1 MEYPMFRPPS
11 KNSIVRVTM
20 ACAVAACVGCV
31 NLDRSEEA
39 AEAVRGQS
47 LGDLPYHPFVYHLDL
62 SILAYQLYSQS
73 LAFPFDPYYED
84 IEARDA
90 LMAQARDWAATMGT
104 EQVASTA
111 GIEGYRGPGSL
122 NGFDDNPA
130 HDPLIYRYSQLH
142 PWSDSIT
149 NAAGTWTEYL
159 TPFEITEQI
168 RDVFVCSRP
177 IGGAE
182 DEVNIDQIVPAQNDA
197 ALDAEDVLMAF
208 EGGTGDKTEP
218 GQPASQSLM
227 GFALLR
233 AGEGDNYDLHVS
245 FRGSRSGSAV
255 RAALEA
261 FSTEDAAGNP
271 DWITDLGY
279 TTVEAPWISRSGSV
293 SRGMSRA
300 VQILAPQLFGC
311 LDGVAGDRA
320 TPPRNIY
327 VTGHSLGGALAQHF
341 VSAVMM
347 GDQYGPDGE
356 AMPESL
362 VSWPWRQT
370 KLISMSAPRVGE
382 DDWAE
387 ELTTEYLE
395 MDYFRAET
403 QFDLNA
409 IGVTDLD
416 IIPRLT
422 DPNRPAGYRVLIPTD
437 PITTS
442 LIAGGKHVGKTVYVA
457 LPRETAPSSGDDHEP
472 AILREMMVDTLR
484 DPERIPA
491 LAWMYREMDE
501 LHSSRDPDEAGSP
514 AEYEK
519 LAEATKAY
527 YSDRDLWFDHDSF
540 DASFLEFQTLLQGL

>member
-1 MEYPMFRPPS
+1 MFRRPS
-11 KNSIVRVTM
+11 VSNLAGSTL
-20 ACAVAACVGCV
+20 ACLLATCIGCIT
-31 NLDRSEEA
+31 LDRSEEA
-39 AEAVRGQS
+39 ADAVRAQS

-84 IEARDA
+84 LEERDA
-90 LMAQARDWAATMGT
+90 LMDRVRDWAAITGAN
-104 EQVASTA
+104 QVAAET

-122 NGFDDNPA
+122 AGFENNPS
-130 HDPLIYRYSQLH
+130 HDPILYRYSQLH

-149 NAAGTWTEYL
+149 NAASTWTEYL

-182 DEVNIDQIVPAQNDA
+182 DEVNIDQIVPSQNDA

-208 EGGTGDKTEP
+208 EGGTGDKAEP
-218 GQPASQSLM
+218 GQFASQSLM

-233 AGEGDNYDLHVS
+233 AGEGDNYDLHIS
-245 FRGSRSGSAV
+245 FRGSRSGSAI

-261 FSTEDAAGNP
+261 FSTENAFGNP

-279 TTVEAPWISRSGSV
+279 ATVEAPWVSTSGRV

-311 LDGVAGDRA
+311 LDGVGGERD

-341 VSAVMM
+341 VSALMM
-347 GDQYGPDGE
+347 GDQYGPDGG

-362 VSWPWRQT
+362 ASWPWRQT

-382 DDWAE
+382 SDWAE
-387 ELTTEYLE
+387 ELTVDHLG
-395 MDYFRAET
+395 MDYFSAET
-403 QFDLNA
+403 QYDINA

-416 IIPRLT
+416 IIPRLI
-422 DPNRPAGYRVLIPTD
+422 DPSRAAGYRVLIPTD

-472 AILREMMVDTLR
+472 AILREMVVDTLR
-484 DPERIPA
+484 DPERIPE
-491 LAWMYREMDE
+491 LAWMYREMEE
-501 LHSSRDPDEAGSP
+501 LNPSRDPEAAGTPDE
-514 AEYEK
+514 YDK
-519 LAEATKAY
+519 LVGATKDY
-527 YSDRDLWFDHDSF
+527 YTDRSLWFDHDSF
-540 DASFLEFQTLLQGL
+540 DAAFLEFQGLLSEL